1 MSVHTYTNKKMPT
14 GMWGQDD
21 RWSLS
26 GTNSAESP
34 PGIRQRQRVK
44 GKEETSETKGGQ
56 QMDRAEKKSCL
67 G

>member
-34 PGIRQRQRVK
+34 PGIRQRQRVM
-44 GKEETSETKGGQ
+44 GKEGN
-56 QMDRAEKKSCL
+56 AWKSADGPGRRRRIGL
-67 G
+67 GD